1 VDSFSIAPG
10 ENDWSSGSLAVGK
23 YVARNIFVTYRYTF
37 SAQNFGEVEIEYEL
51 NKNFSVAAQVGNE
64 LSSGLDLI
72 WKLDF

>member
-1 VDSFSIAPG
+1 
-10 ENDWSSGSLAVGK
+10 
-23 YVARNIFVTYRYTF
+23 
-37 SAQNFGEVEIEYEL
+37 VEIEYEL